1 MFNECFMQGLITLI
15 PWCALFGVWSA
26 HALWGE
32 CHLAMADWRKPIDL
46 ADELPAH
53 HKTVWF
59 IRIWSLKQ
67 LLHSRSTYRRVNML
81 SMCAAFIS
89 GWKADF
95 FLSWTN
101 THSKQP
107 HIHFT
112 PGKPDTCLHV
122 NHLYRKISINRMF
135 KIQIFSR

>member
-1 MFNECFMQGLITLI
+1 MLHAGINHAYSVVRTFWGLIRPRSLR
-15 PWCALFGVWSA
+15 WMSFGDGR
-26 HALWGE
+26 LGR
-32 CHLAMADWRKPIDL
+32 RKPIDL

-135 KIQIFSR
+135 KIQICSR